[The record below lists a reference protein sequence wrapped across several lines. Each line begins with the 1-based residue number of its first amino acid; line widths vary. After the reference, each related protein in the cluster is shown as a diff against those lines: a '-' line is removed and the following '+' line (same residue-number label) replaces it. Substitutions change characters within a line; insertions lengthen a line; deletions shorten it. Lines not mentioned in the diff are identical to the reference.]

1 MKREYKS
8 LSTVKPYANTHS
20 TKRLLSHSGRWFWNM
35 RSSDFV
41 LRLGDGKSEG
51 AHSRCKK
58 KARHAG
64 LSLTVYILA
73 LE

>member
-1 MKREYKS
+1 
-8 LSTVKPYANTHS
+8 
-20 TKRLLSHSGRWFWNM
+20 M